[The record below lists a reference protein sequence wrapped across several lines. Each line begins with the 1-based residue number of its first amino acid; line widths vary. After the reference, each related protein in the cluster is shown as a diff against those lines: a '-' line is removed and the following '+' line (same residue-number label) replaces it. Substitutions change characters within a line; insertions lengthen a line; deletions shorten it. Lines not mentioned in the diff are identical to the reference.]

1 MDTLTPDFSL
11 GMTGSV
17 WILGFSPH
25 AFLIPVLVY
34 SFSHISNSCN
44 FSFTTS
50 VKRFCV
56 LQSGLFASVS
66 VENFWC
72 IIKIGYIVSV
82 RNKNIKL
89 HKK

>member
-1 MDTLTPDFSL
+1 MQVKHLRL
-11 GMTGSV
+11 RRNN
-17 WILGFSPH
+17 
-25 AFLIPVLVY
+25 VLKD
-34 SFSHISNSCN
+34 SS
-44 FSFTTS
+44 
-50 VKRFCV
+50 V
-56 LQSGLFASVS
+56 LQCGLFGSVS